1 MRHFAILAV
10 MVASLG
16 LSAQGQELLKVT
28 DGKTPP
34 ADGRLGA
41 ARDYNTLTDWT
52 PQFADKAAWEKR
64 AQEVREQILVAEG
77 LFPLPEKTPLNAVI
91 FGKIDRDDYTIEKV
105 YFNSFPGHYVVGN
118 LYRPKNRT
126 GKLPVVLYAHGH
138 WEDGRLHEAGD
149 KEIKQLMDSG
159 AEKTAEGAKYY
170 LQAPCAMLA
179 RMGCVVFAYNM
190 VGMGD
195 SKPIAHREGFKD
207 VEAELQLQSFMGLQT
222 WNSIR
227 SLDFVLSLP
236 EADASRVAITG
247 ASGGGTQTMILSA
260 IDPRITVAFPAVM
273 VSEDMQGGCVCENC
287 SLLRVGLNNIEFAA
301 CFAPK
306 PMGMTGA
313 NDWTKEIE
321 TKGLPQL
328 KKIYGLYGAADN
340 VNAWYRSFPH
350 NYNQVSRELMYNV
363 INKNFKLGLA
373 EPVVEKPFV
382 PVPPKELYVWDAAH
396 PLPADAADAATLRQT
411 WKKLSDAELNH
422 MIASDPLEYRRIMTT
437 ALRVMLGDEWP
448 VQAEVIEGSKKET
461 KTETYTLETGLLTRP
476 DDGSF
481 KVIGNP
487 AAKGAAASAAPAR
500 DHSAMPY
507 AFIVPKDWNGE
518 TVIWEHPAGK
528 LTLMTEAGKPIAPA
542 QRILDAK
549 FAVLCGDLFLTGEYI
564 PDGHGKDANRPVDK
578 TYAGQ
583 TFGYNRTVLAERVH
597 DILTLVAFAKSRD
610 SKFVHQ
616 VAWEGAGI
624 WALLAKGA
632 ARENILRSA
641 IDLNGFDFDSIK
653 SVNDENFLPG
663 ALKYGGVASFISLC
677 RAGETAL
684 YRKPEGKDP
693 PLPSRGV
700 RDGKG
705 RPVDWVI
712 RQGGFDVEDIPRR

>member
-1 MRHFAILAV
+1 MKHFAIWALLA
-10 MVASLG
+10 ASVCFA
-16 LSAQGQELLKVT
+16 AQGEELPKVT

-34 ADGRLGA
+34 PDARLGV
-41 ARDYNTLTDWT
+41 ARDYNTVTDWT
-52 PQFADKAAWEKR
+52 PDFADKAAWEKR
-64 AQEVREQILVAEG
+64 AREVREQILVSQG
-77 LFPLPEKTPLNAVI
+77 LYPLPEKTPLNPVI
-91 FGKIDRDDYTIEKV
+91 FGRIDRDDYTIEKV
-105 YFNSFPGHYVVGN
+105 YFNSFPGHYVVGT
-118 LYRPKNRT
+118 LYKPKNKT

-138 WEDGRLHEAGD
+138 WEDGRLHEAGAN
-149 KEIKQLMDSG
+149 EIKQLMDSG

-207 VEAELQLQSFMGLQT
+207 VEAELQLQSAMGLQT

-227 SLDFVLSLP
+227 ALDFALSLP
-236 EADASRVAITG
+236 DADAERVAITG

-260 IDPRITVAFPAVM
+260 IDPRVTVAFPAVM
-273 VSEDMQGGCVCENC
+273 VSENMQGGCVCENS
-287 SLLRVGLNNIEFAA
+287 SLLRVGLNNIEFAS

-313 NDWTKEIE
+313 NDWTREIE

-328 KKIYGLYGAADN
+328 KKIYALYGVEDN
-340 VNAWYRSFPH
+340 VNAWYRPFPH

-363 INKNFKLGLA
+363 LNKNFKLGLA
-373 EPVVEKPFV
+373 EPVVEKPLV
-382 PVPPKELYVWDAAH
+382 PVPPKDLFVWDEKH
-396 PLPADAADAATLRQT
+396 PLPADAADAATLRKT
-411 WKKLSDAELNH
+411 WQALSDAELNH
-422 MIASDPLEYRRIMTT
+422 MIGSDPQEYRRILTT
-437 ALRVMLGDEWP
+437 ALRVMIVDKWP
-448 VQAEVIEGSKKET
+448 AQAQVVEGSKKEK
-461 KTETYTLETGLLTRP
+461 KTDAYTIETGLLTRP

-487 AAKGAAASAAPAR
+487 AAKGAAPAAAPAR
-500 DHSAMPY
+500 DQSAMPY
-507 AFIVPKDWNGE
+507 AFIIPAGWNGE

-528 LTLMTEAGKPIAPA
+528 LTLMDGNGKPLAPA

-549 FAVLCGDLFLTGEYI
+549 FAVLCGDLFLTGEYV
-564 PDGHGKDANRPVDK
+564 PNGHGQEATRPVDK
-578 TYAGQ
+578 NYAGQ
-583 TFGYNRTVLAERVH
+583 TFGYNRTILAERVH
-597 DILTLVAFAKSRD
+597 DILTLVAYAKSRD

-616 VAWEGAGI
+616 VAWEGAGV

-632 ARENILRSA
+632 AGEAILRSA
-641 IDLNGFDFDSIK
+641 IDLNNFDFDSIK
-653 SVNDENFLPG
+653 SVTDENFLPG
-663 ALKYGGVASFISLC
+663 ALKYGGIASFITLC
-677 RAGETAL
+677 RVGETAL
-684 YRKPEGKDP
+684 YRKPEGKEP
-693 PLPSRGV
+693 PLPARGV